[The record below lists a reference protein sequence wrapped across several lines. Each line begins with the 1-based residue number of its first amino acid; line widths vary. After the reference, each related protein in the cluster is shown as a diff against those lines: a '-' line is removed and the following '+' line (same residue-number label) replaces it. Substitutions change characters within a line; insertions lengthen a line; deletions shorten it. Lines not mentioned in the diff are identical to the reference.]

1 MPAERTKTRSTR
13 RAILDATA
21 ELLFERGADQ
31 LTIRRVEERS
41 GCRAPT
47 IYHYFHDKTG
57 LIDTL
62 LEERCGRLLG
72 KLRRVPRGGDP
83 VEYLRELARA
93 YIDFGLQNRTHYAL
107 ISAPRPDSALL
118 LPSAEA
124 ARLLVFRALEA
135 ASRARGVRGDREAM
149 FQALWAVL
157 HGVVS
162 LIVSRPNHPWRP
174 ELVDLALA
182 TIERGLLPAEETR

>member
-1 MPAERTKTRSTR
+1 MPPERSKTRSTR

-21 ELLFERGADQ
+21 ELLFERGPEQ

-62 LEERCGRLLG
+62 LEEHCARLLA
-72 KLRRVPRGGDP
+72 KLRRVPRRAEP
-83 VEYLRELARA
+83 VVYLRELARA
-93 YIDFGLQNRTHYAL
+93 YIQFGLQNRTHYAL
-107 ISAPRPDSALL
+107 ISAPRRDSAPL

-124 ARLLVFRALEA
+124 ARLLVFQALEA
-135 ASRARGVRGDREAM
+135 AAEARGARCEREAM
-149 FQALWAVL
+149 FQAMWAVV

-162 LIVSRPNHPWRP
+162 VIVSRPDHSWCP
-174 ELVDLALA
+174 ELVDLALD
-182 TIERGLLPAEETR
+182 TIERGILPGGVAP

>member
-1 MPAERTKTRSTR
+1 MPAERSKTPSTR

-62 LEERCGRLLG
+62 LEERCARLLA
-72 KLRRVPRGGDP
+72 KLRRVPRRADP

-93 YIDFGLQNRTHYAL
+93 YIQFGLRNRTHYAL
-107 ISAPRPDSALL
+107 ISAPRRDSARR

-124 ARLLVFRALEA
+124 ARRLVFRALEA
-135 ASRARGVRGDREAM
+135 AADAHGVCCDREAM
-149 FQALWAVL
+149 FQAMWAVV

-162 LIVSRPNHPWRP
+162 LIVSRPDHAWSPD
-174 ELVDLALA
+174 LVDLALD
-182 TIERGLLPAEETR
+182 TIERGVLRAEAGP

>member
-1 MPAERTKTRSTR
+1 MAERSKTRSTR

-21 ELLFERGADQ
+21 ELLFERGAEQ

-62 LEERCGRLLG
+62 LEEGCARLLAR
-72 KLRRVPRGGDP
+72 LRRVPRREDP
-83 VEYLRELARA
+83 VAYLRELARA
-93 YIDFGLQNRTHYAL
+93 YVQFGLENRTHYAL
-107 ISAPRPDSALL
+107 ISAPRRDSARL

-124 ARLLVFRALEA
+124 ARLLVYGALEA
-135 ASRARGVRGDREAM
+135 ASEAGGVRCDREAM
-149 FQALWAVL
+149 FQALWAIL

-162 LIVSRPNHPWRP
+162 LCVSRPDHPWRP
-174 ELVDLALA
+174 ELVDLALD
-182 TIERGLLPAEETR
+182 TIERGILRGEAQP

>member
-1 MPAERTKTRSTR
+1 MPAERSKTRSTR

-62 LEERCGRLLG
+62 LEEGCARLLAV
-72 KLRRVPRGGDP
+72 LRRVPQSDDP
-83 VEYLRELARA
+83 VAYLRALARA
-93 YIDFGLQNRTHYAL
+93 YVEFGLRNPTHYAL
-107 ISAPRPDSALL
+107 ISAPRDSVRL

-124 ARLLVFRALEA
+124 ARLIVFGALEA
-135 ASRARGVRGDREAM
+135 ACEARAVRANREAM
-149 FQALWAVL
+149 FQALWAML

-162 LIVSRPNHPWRP
+162 LCVSRPDHPWRP
-174 ELVDLALA
+174 ELLDLALD
-182 TIERGLLPAEETR
+182 TIERGILHGEAAR